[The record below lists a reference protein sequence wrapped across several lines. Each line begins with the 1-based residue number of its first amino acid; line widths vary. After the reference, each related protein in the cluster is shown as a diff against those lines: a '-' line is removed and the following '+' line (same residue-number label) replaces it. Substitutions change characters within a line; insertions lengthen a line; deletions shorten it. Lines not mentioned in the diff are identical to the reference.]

1 MRIGIRGVLCS
12 LLVLLLML
20 CTQPLAAQTGD
31 QSLGAVARLDG
42 DVTLDAVRSDLLV
55 EIPLS
60 QPVPWR
66 TRLMT
71 EPPRAVVDFRT
82 LDWGDLDPADIAR
95 AGQAT
100 ALRIG
105 NAGGGWSRLVIEL
118 DEPMGFTR
126 AGLTSDAET
135 GAARLA
141 LRLEPIDAEDFARQ
155 AAALAATDNGIP
167 DSALRGGDGRAPLGL
182 RPTLVVLDPGHG
194 GVDPGAVH
202 EGTQEANV
210 TLTFAR
216 ELAEALERTGR
227 YQVVLTRDSD
237 TFVSLEARITVAHSA
252 RADVFLSL
260 HADALADGQ
269 AVGATVYTLAD
280 GAADAAA
287 TALAERHDRDDLM
300 GGGVDLTGTDDAIA
314 GVLMDMARVQTQ
326 PATDRLAR
334 ALVGGIRD
342 AELHMH
348 RHPWQQ
354 AAFSVLKSPSVPSAL
369 LELGFLSSDADRARL
384 GDRRWRTQ
392 MERALISALD
402 TWVAGEVALQDLRLR

>member
-1 MRIGIRGVLCS
+1 MHSIGTRIGLSGVLCS

-20 CTQPLAAQTGD
+20 CTQPLAAQSGD

-42 DVTLDAVRSDLLV
+42 DITLDAVRGDLLV

-141 LRLEPIDAEDFARQ
+141 LRLEPIGAEDFARQ

-227 YQVVLTRDSD
+227 YEVVLTRDSD

-300 GGGVDLTGTDDAIA
+300 GGGSISRSDRDRRRDCGRADGHGPRADPARHRPA
-314 GVLMDMARVQTQ
+314 G
-326 PATDRLAR
+326 AR
-334 ALVGGIRD
+334 AGGRDPRCRAAHAPSSVAAGGIFGVEI
-342 AELHMH
+342 ALG
-348 RHPWQQ
+348 PLGV
-354 AAFSVLKSPSVPSAL
+354 AGAGLSVLGCRP
-369 LELGFLSSDADRARL
+369 AR
-384 GDRRWRTQ
+384 GWAIGAGARRWNGR
-392 MERALISALD
+392 
-402 TWVAGEVALQDLRLR
+402 